1 MPTVRRERRIKFPVS
16 VPMDETDIDV
26 IDRAA
31 AIRDESRASYA
42 RRVLL
47 REANADLREAERKA
61 QAVA

>member
-1 MPTVRRERRIKFPVS
+1 MPTVRERRIRLPVS
-16 VPMDETDIDV
+16 VPMSEPDID
-26 IDRAA
+26 ILDRAA
-31 AIRDESRASYA
+31 AIREESRASYA